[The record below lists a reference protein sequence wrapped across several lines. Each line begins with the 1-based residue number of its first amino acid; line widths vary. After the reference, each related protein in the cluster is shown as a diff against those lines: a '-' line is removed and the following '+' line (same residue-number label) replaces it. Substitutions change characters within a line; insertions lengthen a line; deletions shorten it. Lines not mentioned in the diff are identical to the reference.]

1 MALGI
6 LCPGQGSQNPGMLD
20 LLKGEPAAQ
29 DVLDIAG
36 SVLGSDPRRLV
47 AGPPQDLHR
56 NAVAQP
62 LLCAVQVAT
71 WTVLREDLPPPRV
84 FAGYSVGE
92 LAAYGCADALAVDKL
107 LDAARQRATAMDRAC
122 PRPSGLLA
130 VRGLVR
136 PRVEALGRSHG
147 VEVAIVND
155 HDRVVVGG
163 LCEALDAFE
172 HAVTALGAGVTR
184 LPVGIA
190 SHTSLMAPAV
200 EGFARTL
207 AASGLRDPAA
217 PILAGIDGRPVHA
230 RAHAVPT
237 LSRQIAQTVDWAA
250 CIDGLSEMGCT
261 VLLELGPC
269 NGLSRMV
276 RDRRPDLPVRSV
288 SEFRSLAGVL
298 AWAGRHM
305 H

>member
-20 LLKGEPAAQ
+20 VLKGEPAAQ
-29 DVLDIAG
+29 DILDAAG
-36 SVLGSDPRRLV
+36 SVLGSDPRQLV
-47 AGPPQDLHR
+47 AGPPQNLHR
-56 NAVAQP
+56 NVIAQP

-71 WTVLREDLPPPRV
+71 WVALRGDLPRPRV

-92 LAAYGCADALAVDKL
+92 LAAYGCADALEVDKL
-107 LDAARQRATAMDRAC
+107 LEAARLRAASMERAC
-122 PRPSGLLA
+122 AESSGLLA
-130 VRGLVR
+130 VRGLIR
-136 PRVEALGRSHG
+136 PRIETLCRSHG

-172 HAVTALGAGVTR
+172 HAVTTLGASVTR

-200 EGFARTL
+200 EEFARTL
-207 AASGLRDPAA
+207 AASDLRDPTI
-217 PILAGIDGRPVHA
+217 PILAGIDGHPVHTRE
-230 RAHAVPT
+230 RAMST
-237 LSRQIAQTVDWAA
+237 LSRQIAQTVDWAS

-261 VLLELGPC
+261 LLLELGPC

-288 SEFRSLAGVL
+288 SEFRSLTGVL
-298 AWAGRHM
+298 AWVGRHI